1 MSGGSKQTTTQSSAP
16 WSGAQPA
23 LTQAVGGAQ
32 NLYNAGVGS
41 QVYTGST
48 VVPWASQTTQAMGN
62 IQNNANANSG
72 GNGLSGQLQSVIN
85 NRGLNDMQ
93 KDALGGFYGVADAGG
108 YNADMTTAANNMRSL
123 ANSQYSVTPE
133 LQKVIDAQASKVG
146 DQVNLNASAAGRYG
160 SGANQTLLA
169 KNVGDLTN
177 STIYNDYNNFL
188 GRRDA
193 ANSSLANIGNI
204 ALNNRMG
211 ATSNVAALGQQG
223 FNNLGAAYTGLN
235 APNQDLMN
243 IGAMNEDLATRYKN
257 DELRIFNEAQNK
269 PWEQLGRLNA
279 IATGAGS
286 MGSTTTESKPGANPF
301 LTAVGYGNT
310 GLGLLSGLKLF

>member
-1 MSGGSKQTTTQSSAP
+1 MAGGSKQTTTQSSAP

-48 VVPWASQTTQAMGN
+48 VVPWSSQTTQAMGN
-62 IQNNANANSG
+62 IQNNANANAG
-72 GNGLSGQLQSVIN
+72 GAGLSGQYQGVIN
-85 NRGLNDMQ
+85 NGGFNASQ
-93 KDALGGFYGVADAGG
+93 QDAL
-108 YNADMTTAANNMRSL
+108 NNTRNL
-123 ANSQYSVTPE
+123 ANSSYSVSPE
-133 LQKVIDAQASKVG
+133 LQKVLDAQSAKVG

-160 SGANQTLLA
+160 SGANQSLLA

-177 STIYNDYNNFL
+177 STIFNDYNNWQ

-193 ANSSLANIGNI
+193 ANTNLFN
-204 ALNNRMG
+204 M
-211 ATSNVAALGQQG
+211 GQQG
-223 FNNLGAAYTGLN
+223 FGNLGAAYTGMN

-286 MGSTTTESKPGANPF
+286 MGGTQTTSQPGQNPF
-301 LTAVGYGNT
+301 LTAAGYGLS
-310 GLGLLSGLKLF
+310 GLGLLGGMF

>member
-23 LTQAVGGAQ
+23 LTQAIGGAQ
-32 NLYNAGVGS
+32 NLYNSGVGS

-48 VVPWASQTTQAMGN
+48 VVPWASQTSQAMNN
-62 IQNNANANSG
+62 IQNVAGQNSG
-72 GNGLSGQLQSVIN
+72 GSGLSGQYQGVIN
-85 NRGLNDMQ
+85 S
-93 KDALGGFYGVADAGG
+93 GG
-108 YNADMTTAANNMRSL
+108 YNKAQQDALNNTRNL
-123 ANSQYSVTPE
+123 ANSQFSVTPE
-133 LQKVIDAQASKVG
+133 LQRVLDTQAAKVSDT
-146 DQVNLNASAAGRYG
+146 VNLNASAAGRYG

-169 KNVGDLTN
+169 KNVGDLAN
-177 STIYNDYNNFL
+177 QTIYNDYNNFL

-193 ANSSLANIGNI
+193 ANSNLFN
-204 ALNNRMG
+204 M
-211 ATSNVAALGQQG
+211 GQQG
-223 FNNLGAAYTGLN
+223 FNNIGAAYSGMN

-243 IGAMNEDLATRYKN
+243 LGAMNEDLATRYKN
-257 DELRIFNEAQNK
+257 DELRIFNETQNK

-301 LTAVGYGNT
+301 LTALGYGNT

>member
-1 MSGGSKQTTTQSSAP
+1 MSGGSKQTTTQTSSP

-23 LTQAVGGAQ
+23 LTQAIGGAQ

-62 IQNNANANSG
+62 IQNNANANTG
-72 GNGLSGQLQSVIN
+72 GNGLSRQYQGVIESGGY
-85 NRGLNDMQ
+85 NRAQ
-93 KDALGGFYGVADAGG
+93 QDALG
-108 YNADMTTAANNMRSL
+108 NTRSL
-123 ANSQYSVTPE
+123 ANSSYSVSPE
-133 LQKVIDAQASKVG
+133 LQKVLDAQASKVG
-146 DQVNLNASAAGRYG
+146 DAVNLNASAAGRYG

-169 KNVGDLTN
+169 KNVGDLAN
-177 STIYNDYNNFL
+177 STIYNDYTNWQ

-193 ANSSLANIGNI
+193 ANSNLFN
-204 ALNNRMG
+204 M
-211 ATSNVAALGQQG
+211 GQQG

-286 MGSTTTESKPGANPF
+286 MGGTQTTSAPGQNPF
-301 LTAVGYGNT
+301 LTAAGYGLS
-310 GLGLLSGLKLF
+310 GLGLLGGLF

>member
-1 MSGGSKQTTTQSSAP
+1 MSGGSKQTTTQTSSP

-23 LTQAVGGAQ
+23 LTQAIGGAQ
-32 NLYNAGVGS
+32 NLYNSGVGS

-48 VVPWASQTTQAMGN
+48 VVPWSSQTQQAMNN
-62 IQNNANANSG
+62 IQNNANVNTG
-72 GNGLSGQLQSVIN
+72 
-85 NRGLNDMQ
+85 NRGLSEQYQDTIVN
-93 KDALGGFYGVADAGG
+93 GG
-108 YNADMTTAANNMRSL
+108 YNHAQREALYNTRNL
-123 ANSQYSVTPE
+123 ANSQFSVSPE
-133 LQKVIDAQASKVG
+133 LQKVLDAQASKVS
-146 DQVNLNASAAGRYG
+146 DAVNLNASAAGRYG

-169 KNVGDLTN
+169 KNVGDLAN
-177 STIYNDYNNFL
+177 QTIYNDYTNFL

-193 ANSSLANIGNI
+193 ANSNLFN
-204 ALNNRMG
+204 M
-211 ATSNVAALGQQG
+211 GQQG
-223 FNNLGAAYTGLN
+223 FNNLGAAYTGIN

-286 MGSTTTESKPGANPF
+286 MGGTTTESKPGPNPF

>member
-1 MSGGSKQTTTQSSAP
+1 MAGGSKQTTTQSSAP

-48 VVPWASQTTQAMGN
+48 VVPWSSQTTQAMGN
-62 IQNNANANSG
+62 IHNNVNANIDG
-72 GNGLSGQLQSVIN
+72 
-85 NRGLNDMQ
+85 RGLNGQ
-93 KDALGGFYGVADAGG
+93 YQGIINNGGF
-108 YNADMTTAANNMRSL
+108 NASQQGALDNTRNL
-123 ANSQYSVTPE
+123 ANSQFSVTPE
-133 LQKVIDAQASKVG
+133 LQKVLDAQASKVG
-146 DQVNLNASAAGRYG
+146 DAVNLNASAAGRYG
-160 SGANQTLLA
+160 SGANQSLLA
-169 KNVGDLTN
+169 KNVGDLAN
-177 STIYNDYNNFL
+177 QTIYNDYTNWQ

-193 ANSSLANIGNI
+193 ANSNLFN
-204 ALNNRMG
+204 M
-211 ATSNVAALGQQG
+211 GQQG
-223 FNNLGAAYTGLN
+223 FSNLGAAYTGLN

-257 DELRIFNEAQNK
+257 DELRVFNEAQNK

-301 LTAVGYGNT
+301 LTAVGYGNA

>member
-1 MSGGSKQTTTQSSAP
+1 MSGGSKQTTTQTSSP

-23 LTQAVGGAQ
+23 LTQAIGGAQ
-32 NLYNAGVGS
+32 NLYNSGVGS

-48 VVPWASQTTQAMGN
+48 VVPWASQTTQAMNN
-62 IQNNANANSG
+62 IQNVAGQNSG
-72 GNGLSGQLQSVIN
+72 GSGLSGQYQGVIN
-85 NRGLNDMQ
+85 S
-93 KDALGGFYGVADAGG
+93 GG
-108 YNADMTTAANNMRSL
+108 YNKAQQDALNNTRNL
-123 ANSQYSVTPE
+123 ANSQFSVTPE
-133 LQKVIDAQASKVG
+133 LQRVLDTQAAKVSDT
-146 DQVNLNASAAGRYG
+146 VNLNASAAGRYG

-169 KNVGDLTN
+169 KNVGDLAN
-177 STIYNDYNNFL
+177 QTIYNDYNNFL

-193 ANSSLANIGNI
+193 ANSNLFN
-204 ALNNRMG
+204 M
-211 ATSNVAALGQQG
+211 GQQG
-223 FNNLGAAYTGLN
+223 FNNIGAAYSGMN

-301 LTAVGYGNT
+301 LTALGYGNT

>member
-1 MSGGSKQTTTQSSAP
+1 MSGGSKQTTTQTSSP

-23 LTQAVGGAQ
+23 LTQAIGGAQ

-48 VVPWASQTTQAMGN
+48 VVPWSNQTTQAMGN
-62 IQNNANANSG
+62 ITNNANANSG
-72 GNGLSGQLQSVIN
+72 GRGLSGHYQNVIN
-85 NRGLNDMQ
+85 NGGLNYLQ
-93 KDALGGFYGVADAGG
+93 SNAFGGFQQVADAGG
-108 YNADMTTAANNMRSL
+108 YNSDMSTAANNMRNL
-123 ANSQYSVTPE
+123 ASSQYSISPE
-133 LQKVIDAQASKVG
+133 LQRVLDTQASKVG

-160 SGANQTLLA
+160 SGANQSLLA
-169 KNVGDLTN
+169 KNVGDLAN
-177 STIYNDYNNFL
+177 STIYNDYTNFL

-193 ANSSLANIGNI
+193 ANSNLANLGNV
-204 ALNNRMG
+204 ALNNRTG
-211 ATSNVAALGQQG
+211 ALGNIASLGQQG

-286 MGSTTTESKPGANPF
+286 MGGTQTTSQPGQNPF
-301 LTAVGYGNT
+301 LTAAGYGLS
-310 GLGLLSGLKLF
+310 GLGLLGGLF

>member
-48 VVPWASQTTQAMGN
+48 VVPWSNQTMQAMGN
-62 IQNNANANSG
+62 IQNNANANING
-72 GNGLSGQLQSVIN
+72 KGLSGQYQGVIN
-85 NRGLNDMQ
+85 N
-93 KDALGGFYGVADAGG
+93 GGFNSSQQGALD
-108 YNADMTTAANNMRSL
+108 NTRNL
-123 ANSQYSVTPE
+123 ANSSYSVSPE
-133 LQKVIDAQASKVG
+133 LQKVLDAQAAKVG

-177 STIYNDYNNFL
+177 STIFNDYSNWQ

-193 ANSSLANIGNI
+193 ANSNLFN
-204 ALNNRMG
+204 M
-211 ATSNVAALGQQG
+211 GQQG

-286 MGSTTTESKPGANPF
+286 MGGTQTTSQPGQNPF
-301 LTAVGYGNT
+301 LTAAGYGLS
-310 GLGLLSGLKLF
+310 GLGLLGGLF

>member
-1 MSGGSKQTTTQSSAP
+1 MSGGSKQTTTQTSSP

-23 LTQAVGGAQ
+23 LTQAIGGAQ
-32 NLYNAGVGS
+32 NLYNSGVGS

-48 VVPWASQTTQAMGN
+48 VVPWASQTQQAMNN
-62 IQNNANANSG
+62 IQNNANVNTG
-72 GNGLSGQLQSVIN
+72 
-85 NRGLNDMQ
+85 NRGLSEQYQDTIVN
-93 KDALGGFYGVADAGG
+93 GG
-108 YNADMTTAANNMRSL
+108 YNHAQRESLYNTRNL
-123 ANSQYSVTPE
+123 ANSQFSVTPE
-133 LQKVIDAQASKVG
+133 LQKVLDAQASKVG
-146 DQVNLNASAAGRYG
+146 DAVNLNASAAGRYG

-169 KNVGDLTN
+169 KNVGDLAN
-177 STIYNDYNNFL
+177 QTIYNDYTNFL

-193 ANSSLANIGNI
+193 ANSNLFN
-204 ALNNRMG
+204 M
-211 ATSNVAALGQQG
+211 GQQG

>member
-1 MSGGSKQTTTQSSAP
+1 MSGGSKQTTTQTSSP

-23 LTQAVGGAQ
+23 LTQAIGGAQ
-32 NLYNAGVGS
+32 NLYNSGVGS

-48 VVPWASQTTQAMGN
+48 VVPWASQTTQAMNN
-62 IQNNANANSG
+62 IQNVADQNSG
-72 GNGLSGQLQSVIN
+72 GSGLSGQYQGVIN
-85 NRGLNDMQ
+85 S
-93 KDALGGFYGVADAGG
+93 GG
-108 YNADMTTAANNMRSL
+108 YNKAQQDALNNTRNL
-123 ANSQYSVTPE
+123 ANSQFSVTPE
-133 LQKVIDAQASKVG
+133 LQRVLDAQSSKVS
-146 DQVNLNASAAGRYG
+146 DAVNLNASAAGRYG

-169 KNVGDLTN
+169 KNVGDLAN
-177 STIYNDYNNFL
+177 QTIYNDYNNFL

-193 ANSSLANIGNI
+193 ANSNLFN
-204 ALNNRMG
+204 M
-211 ATSNVAALGQQG
+211 GQQG
-223 FNNLGAAYTGLN
+223 FNNIGAAYSGMN

>member
-32 NLYNAGVGS
+32 NLYNSGVGS

-62 IQNNANANSG
+62 IQKNANANVG
-72 GNGLSGQLQSVIN
+72 GRGLSGQYQGVI
-85 NRGLNDMQ
+85 DS
-93 KDALGGFYGVADAGG
+93 GGFNSAQQGALD
-108 YNADMTTAANNMRSL
+108 NTRSL
-123 ANSQYSVTPE
+123 ANSSYSVSPE
-133 LQKVIDAQASKVG
+133 LQKVLDAQAAKVG
-146 DQVNLNASAAGRYG
+146 DSVNLNASAAGRYG

-177 STIYNDYNNFL
+177 STIFNDYSNWQ

-193 ANSSLANIGNI
+193 ANSNLFN
-204 ALNNRMG
+204 M
-211 ATSNVAALGQQG
+211 GQQG

-286 MGSTTTESKPGANPF
+286 MGGTQTTTQPGQNPF
-301 LTAVGYGNT
+301 LTAAGYGLS
-310 GLGLLSGLKLF
+310 GLGLLGGLF

>member
-1 MSGGSKQTTTQSSAP
+1 MAGGSKQTTTQSSAP
-16 WSGAQPA
+16 WEGAQPA
-23 LTQAVGGAQ
+23 LTQAIGGAQ
-32 NLYNAGVGS
+32 NLYNNGVGA

-48 VVPWASQTTQAMGN
+48 VVPWSDQTKHAMNN
-62 IQNNANANSG
+62 IQSGAINNSG
-72 GNGLSGQLQSVIN
+72 GQGLSGQYQSVIDSGGFN
-85 NRGLNDMQ
+85 GAQ
-93 KDALGGFYGVADAGG
+93 QDAL
-108 YNADMTTAANNMRSL
+108 NNTRSL
-123 ANSQYSVTPE
+123 ANSQFSVTPE
-133 LQKVIDAQASKVG
+133 LQKVLDAQASKVG
-146 DQVNLNASAAGRYG
+146 DAVNLNASAAGRYG

-169 KNVGDLTN
+169 KNVGDLAN
-177 STIYNDYNNFL
+177 QTIYNDYNNFL

-193 ANSSLANIGNI
+193 ANSNLFN
-204 ALNNRMG
+204 M
-211 ATSNVAALGQQG
+211 GQQG
-223 FNNLGAAYTGLN
+223 FNNLGAAYTGMN

>member
-1 MSGGSKQTTTQSSAP
+1 MSGGNKQTTTQSSAP

-23 LTQAVGGAQ
+23 LTQAIGGAQ
-32 NLYNAGVGS
+32 NLYNSGVGS

-48 VVPWASQTTQAMGN
+48 VVPWASQTSQAMNN
-62 IQNNANANSG
+62 IQNVAGQNSG
-72 GNGLSGQLQSVIN
+72 GSGLSGQYQGVIN
-85 NRGLNDMQ
+85 S
-93 KDALGGFYGVADAGG
+93 GG
-108 YNADMTTAANNMRSL
+108 YNKAQQDALNNTRNL
-123 ANSQYSVTPE
+123 ANSQFSVTPE
-133 LQKVIDAQASKVG
+133 LQRVLDTQAAKVSDT
-146 DQVNLNASAAGRYG
+146 VNLNASAAGRYG

-169 KNVGDLTN
+169 KNVGDLAN
-177 STIYNDYNNFL
+177 QTIYNDYNNFL

-193 ANSSLANIGNI
+193 ANSNLFN
-204 ALNNRMG
+204 M
-211 ATSNVAALGQQG
+211 GQQG
-223 FNNLGAAYTGLN
+223 FNNIGAAYSGMN

-301 LTAVGYGNT
+301 LTALGYGNT

>member
-1 MSGGSKQTTTQSSAP
+1 MSGGSKQTTTQTSSP

-23 LTQAVGGAQ
+23 LTQAIGGAQ
-32 NLYNAGVGS
+32 NLYNSGVGS

-48 VVPWASQTTQAMGN
+48 VVPWASQTTQAMNN
-62 IQNNANANSG
+62 IQNVAGQNSG
-72 GNGLSGQLQSVIN
+72 GSGLSGQYQGVIN
-85 NRGLNDMQ
+85 S
-93 KDALGGFYGVADAGG
+93 GG
-108 YNADMTTAANNMRSL
+108 YNKAQQDALNNARNL
-123 ANSQYSVTPE
+123 ANSQFSVTPE
-133 LQKVIDAQASKVG
+133 LQRVLDTQAAKVSDT
-146 DQVNLNASAAGRYG
+146 VNLNASAAGRYG

-169 KNVGDLTN
+169 KNVGDLAN
-177 STIYNDYNNFL
+177 QTIYNDYNNFL

-193 ANSSLANIGNI
+193 ANSNLFN
-204 ALNNRMG
+204 M
-211 ATSNVAALGQQG
+211 GQQG
-223 FNNLGAAYTGLN
+223 FNNIGAAYSGMN

-243 IGAMNEDLATRYKN
+243 LGAMNEDLATRYKN
-257 DELRIFNEAQNK
+257 DELRIFNETQNK

-301 LTAVGYGNT
+301 LTALGYGNT